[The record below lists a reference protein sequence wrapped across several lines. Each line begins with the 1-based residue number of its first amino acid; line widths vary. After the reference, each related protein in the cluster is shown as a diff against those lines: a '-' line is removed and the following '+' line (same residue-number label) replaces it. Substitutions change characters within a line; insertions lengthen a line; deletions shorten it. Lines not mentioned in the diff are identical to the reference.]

1 MGSSKI
7 PPTVVKSK
15 TEEANKLVAEGE
27 AYLKTSVFQ
36 WKPDYMGA
44 ASKFESAGNAYK
56 AAGSITLAHDTMLR
70 CSQAYASYGSYSSA
84 ANAIQNAAKMNTAR
98 VAL

>member
-1 MGSSKI
+1 
-7 PPTVVKSK
+7 
-15 TEEANKLVAEGE
+15 
-27 AYLKTSVFQ
+27 
-36 WKPDYMGA
+36 MGA

-84 ANAIQNAAKMNTAR
+84 ANAIQNAAKTTTDPRKHFEDMLQPTCGGSTGT
-98 VAL
+98 